1 MMWYPPILAFVYSS
15 QCNGNQRWFW
25 NTSADLQQFCKR
37 FPEKVLDKP
46 DKTLMVWERRGRSQ
60 FCRKLFRMNHF
71 KSKSELAFL
80 KTKAMK
86 KETVYNFDIIICRKP
101 SCPPKCFCV
110 VTCALL
116 TKRMVKE
123 GWILIKI
130 EWRPINRH
138 AQNRTR
144 PKSSRL
150 GRTSLANKGCIQ
162 GLCFGFREIFLVDA
176 SWCLGSFRR
185 NETELKK
192 LSIQKKVRNK
202 RGFC

>member
-1 MMWYPPILAFVYSS
+1 MVLEHLCGPVAV
-15 QCNGNQRWFW
+15 
-25 NTSADLQQFCKR
+25 LQEIPRK
-37 FPEKVLDKP
+37 KALDKP

-60 FCRKLFRMNHF
+60 FCRILFSMDQF

-123 GWILIKI
+123 GWILVKFSFAWGRTKI
-130 EWRPINRH
+130 EWRPINRQ
-138 AQNRTR
+138 AQNRPR
-144 PKSSRL
+144 PKSSHHTASASVS
-150 GRTSLANKGCIQ
+150 GKFFSMLAG
-162 GLCFGFREIFLVDA
+162 V
-176 SWCLGSFRR
+176 
-185 NETELKK
+185 
-192 LSIQKKVRNK
+192 
-202 RGFC
+202 